1 MKLNLNQIKLY
12 KIGFCCVLFLG
23 LSLRFYWHFMCRS
36 LWEDEA
42 HIALNFMHFG
52 YLGLMKPLEN
62 FQSAPIFFLW
72 SVETFSKIFGNGE
85 LSLRAFPFLLSVF
98 TLPVFY
104 FLVKELT
111 KERLTALIAFFIF
124 SINWS
129 FIYYSSEVKSY
140 TIDVSAYIILTYLLL
155 SSHPKIQNSRKE
167 LLILAGV
174 LFIFYSNVSFVILV
188 CSALYMFSNW
198 KFSGRDKFNY
208 EIGLPKSDL
217 KIFGAWAA
225 AFLINFF
232 VFIYHHPYSTGMQE
246 IWSWTFCPMNI
257 FSGDFVNFLNY
268 RARDTIFSGMLFF
281 EDKKFFAYV
290 IVAVIIA
297 AFIKIFRS
305 KQYYLLLFTLLPI
318 CIHLVLSMFKL
329 YPFYFR
335 FILYLLPPFIILFAF
350 GITAI
355 VNFIL
360 QKSTMLLAI
369 PVCFLILYFSVV
381 KSIHKY
387 ANVDREIKPVLN
399 YINQRYPEA
408 PLIITTPWTLY
419 NYYKEEAYIK
429 NTSGRAI
436 EWNLKAEDYYNNEI
450 VKWQTK
456 PYILLYSVDGNA
468 DGYGAVLTDL
478 KSKGLILKQFEY
490 KTYGIIEVQPLLK
503 Q

>member
-1 MKLNLNQIKLY
+1 MKLNFDHNKIY
-12 KIGFCCVLFLG
+12 KIGFCCVLLIG
-23 LSLRFYWHFMCRS
+23 LLLRFYWHFMCRS

-42 HIALNFMHFG
+42 HIALNFIHFG

-85 LSLRAFPFLLSVF
+85 LSLRAFPFLLSVL

-111 KERLTALIAFFIF
+111 KDRLTALIAFFIF

-140 TIDVSAYIILTYLLL
+140 TIDVSAYIILTYVLV
-155 SSHPKIQNSRKE
+155 SGHPKIVKLRKE
-167 LLILAGV
+167 LLGLTGV
-174 LFIFYSNVSFVILV
+174 LFAFYSNVSFVILV
-188 CSALYMFSNW
+188 CSAIFMVSNW
-198 KFSGRDKFNY
+198 KFSGSDKHNY
-208 EIGLPKSDL
+208 EIGIPKSDL
-217 KIFGAWAA
+217 RIFGAWAA

-232 VFIYHHPYSTGMQE
+232 VFIYHHPYSIGMQE

-257 FSGDFVNFLNY
+257 FSCEFVDFLNY

-281 EDKKFFAYV
+281 EDSTFFAYV

-297 AFIKIFRS
+297 AFIKIVRS

-350 GITAI
+350 GIAAI
-355 VNFIL
+355 VNFIQ
-360 QKSTMLLAI
+360 QKSTTLLAI
-369 PVCFLILYFSVV
+369 PVCVLILYFSIA
-381 KSIHKY
+381 KSVHKY
-387 ANVDREIKPVLN
+387 AIVDREIKPVLDF
-399 YINQRYPEA
+399 INQNYQGA

-419 NYYKEEAYIK
+419 NYYKEEGYIK
-429 NTSGRAI
+429 NTTGKAI
-436 EWNLKAEDYYNNEI
+436 EWNLKAEDYFNSEI
-450 VKWQTK
+450 IQLQRK
-456 PYILLYSVDGNA
+456 PYILLYSVGGNA
-468 DGYGAVLTDL
+468 DGYTEVLNNL
-478 KSKGLILKQFEY
+478 KINGLISRRFEY
-490 KTYGIIEVQPLLK
+490 KTYGVIEVQPFFK
-503 Q
+503 